1 MLPISIPMPTLPS
14 GFVSILLSRL
24 ISALCEEAFRQGYER
39 VGLIVEPNN
48 TKAQT
53 LYSSVG
59 FRCVG
64 ERPFFSHMMWHMQIE
79 QNFSGDKFA

>member
-1 MLPISIPMPTLPS
+1 MGI
-14 GFVSILLSRL
+14 GRRL
-24 ISALCEEAFRQGYER
+24 ISALCDEAFRQGHER

-64 ERPFFSHMMWHMQIE
+64 EREFFSHMMWHMQIE
-79 QNFSGDKFA
+79 QNFSSDKFAK